1 MGFIWENLST
11 TPFIPKSGEQED
23 QIEPMA
29 DVAINDSTVSIKF
42 GKYAAIL
49 SFSLTLINFK

>member
-1 MGFIWENLST
+1 
-11 TPFIPKSGEQED
+11 
-23 QIEPMA
+23 MA

-49 SFSLTLINFK
+49 SFSFILIDLKKVINLYTFYLTLSKF